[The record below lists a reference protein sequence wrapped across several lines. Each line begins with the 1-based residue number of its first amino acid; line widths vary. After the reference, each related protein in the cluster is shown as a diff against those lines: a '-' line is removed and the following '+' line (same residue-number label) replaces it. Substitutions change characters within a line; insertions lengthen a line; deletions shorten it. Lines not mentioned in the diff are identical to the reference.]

1 MYKPIIHTSK
11 IDKTYPATTV
21 QYSVI
26 NKIHPID
33 FKGIIGI
40 YVCNSQLSI
49 YIETKNKINAY
60 KINPDKNKVGQWD
73 TDILHRN
80 SDTADKFELLR
91 ETSEYYTELIEP
103 LINLELFKEIMN
115 QETLV
120 GFSTLK
126 DINDTIQ
133 LALSVLNTH
142 ITFDSK
148 ILIQKSLC
156 Q

>member
-1 MYKPIIHTSK
+1 MYDPIIHSLK
-11 IDKTYPATTV
+11 AVNQYPSTTV
-21 QYSVI
+21 QSSVI
-26 NKIHPID
+26 NKIYPID
-33 FKGIIGI
+33 FNGIIGI

-49 YIETKNKINAY
+49 FIETKNGIKTY

-73 TDILHRN
+73 TSILHRN

-142 ITFDSK
+142 ITFDPK